1 MDLKD
6 VQRLLHE
13 HEAELKEIG
22 TQNLALFGSIVRG
35 EAHPDSD
42 IDVLVEFSGPVTF
55 DRYMELKFF
64 LEDLLGCK
72 VDLVLRDTLKPRL
85 RERILAEAV
94 YA

>member
-1 MDLKD
+1 MELKD

-13 HEAELKEIG
+13 HEAEIKEMG
-22 TQNLALFGSIVRG
+22 AQNLALFGSIVRG
-35 EAHPDSD
+35 EAHSDSD